1 MKSLARRAK
10 SVLMNKKGVMGM
22 EVAGGVMKYLLFLGI
37 FAIAM
42 FLAFS
47 TLLASTIFTEGSALK
62 NDTQD
67 VMGNIT
73 LGVKTFFAGIPSIF
87 GILLAVVIILAI
99 VLIIYAV
106 RKVTAGSDTGGM
118 QSYQGV

>member
-99 VLIIYAV
+99 VLIIYVV
-106 RKVTAGSDTGGM
+106 RKVTAGSSSGEAVSVVG
-118 QSYQGV
+118 